1 MKEILEL
8 FNTFSGTSII
18 IFIVM
23 LAFAIKGVVTF
34 VDWGYGR
41 LKQYFDKKHGN
52 QENKE
57 KILEKLD
64 SHSKDILEIKEAFA
78 QQQKLINLLVNSD
91 RDDIKAWITEKHH
104 FYCYEK
110 KYIDDYTLDCIEKR
124 FRHYEDE
131 GGNSFVA
138 TLMQEIRA
146 LPKISMVMEDNNKD
160 KKQK

>member
-8 FNTFSGTSII
+8 FNTFSGTSIV

-34 VDWGYGR
+34 VDWGYER
-41 LKQYFDKKHGN
+41 LKQYFDKKHST
-52 QENKE
+52 QESKE

-138 TLMQEIRA
+138 TLMQEIRS
-146 LPKISMVMEDNNKD
+146 LPKISMVMEENNKD

>member
-41 LKQYFDKKHGN
+41 LKQYFDKKHDN

-131 GGNSFVA
+131 GGNSFIA